1 MARCLLLLCWCL
13 PALAAPE
20 AAEMLQ
26 NPGFELG
33 GATADWWAVHPKADP
48 QNRVLRDT
56 SQAHTGTASG
66 LIDSTG
72 PVAAGSAHPQFNN
85 YRLPA
90 RSGATLLLSYWTRS
104 EGGAPGYAGIH
115 SYAADGTHLGF
126 ADAPGPIDGTT
137 WQRARQLI
145 TLPVGTARLGL
156 ALYGRPGVTVWFD
169 DISLPRDPHG
179 HGHPRHADQSTAGW
193 TKPAGAPNSPSRTSG
208 QPDRRRADVA
218 SVGLVAYDD
227 THLYAAWRC
236 PHPAGAKLKLD
247 ATERDGDTW
256 LDDSVEL
263 FCDPAPGAGRYVQ
276 ICLNAQGVLR
286 DSLGRD
292 PAYNTAAEAA
302 TQRSETG
309 WTAELAVPLADLPI
323 TLASGEVWGVNLVR
337 NDRLQ
342 GEVSTWSP
350 DGFHRPERFGRVA
363 LTPDLSARYAADLQ
377 ARLPLLDQALTGA
390 RALLDEARRLG
401 APVAAAA
408 AALDEATATR
418 ARLEQPGQD
427 WSAVRGLAAAVPR
440 QVEAVRQ
447 AVVGAWFDGRDDTGG
462 FRLAIADSTTK
473 VPRDQPVPA
482 EALVTAAELLAGRDE
497 TESFQVVV
505 VANRA
510 DLRQVTVDA
519 PPLRGPGG
527 ALPLNWRRVDYVYTE
542 APKYPVAYSGWWPD
556 PLLPAGPFDVAAGQR
571 QPLWCS
577 VSVPPDAR
585 PGRYTGEVAVTCAG
599 QTSTV
604 PVELEV
610 LSYRLPRPG
619 TLSTPF
625 GLYAQPLAEW
635 YHGQRP
641 YRETMTVEQYVPWIR
656 MMADYRLTPKNV
668 AREYLGVKNDGQ
680 DHFTI
685 DLAPLSRTVEPFQ
698 EADFT
703 PFGFCL
709 HRLPSSPI
717 LREAKPKVY
726 PDGWAK
732 LTAAIAA
739 EWERMGLT
747 KDVFIYGMD
756 EPRREDYP
764 ILQEVYRKVRAAA
777 PNYPLMQTIGDPN
790 PQELVG
796 LVDIW
801 CPLTARVDQPFY
813 AQRRAAGETLWT
825 YVCVS
830 PPPPHANLFV
840 DQTAATHR
848 VLLWQAWQQGCHRL
862 ALLGRDLVAGHSGP
876 AVGPAALSR
885 GADQVHRPGDHLPRM
900 EGQRR
905 RHPPLSRTG
914 HDALPIGPAGVPPR
928 RDRGLRDPGG
938 TARADRAGEPRP
950 AARRTAGP
958 GQSAGAADRAAGGE
972 SDDDGLHHHRRAA
985 AGAPGRGDAGGGR
998 VGAAAGPLSRRG
1010 VTDASDAALSRGA
1023 ATVGGLAGRAD
1034 PGVRGHQRR

>member
-1 MARCLLLLCWCL
+1 M
-13 PALAAPE
+13 
-20 AAEMLQ
+20 
-26 NPGFELG
+26 
-33 GATADWWAVHPKADP
+33 
-48 QNRVLRDT
+48 
-56 SQAHTGTASG
+56 
-66 LIDSTG
+66 
-72 PVAAGSAHPQFNN
+72 
-85 YRLPA
+85 
-90 RSGATLLLSYWTRS
+90 
-104 EGGAPGYAGIH
+104 
-115 SYAADGTHLGF
+115 
-126 ADAPGPIDGTT
+126 
-137 WQRARQLI
+137 
-145 TLPVGTARLGL
+145 
-156 ALYGRPGVTVWFD
+156 
-169 DISLPRDPHG
+169 
-179 HGHPRHADQSTAGW
+179 
-193 TKPAGAPNSPSRTSG
+193 
-208 QPDRRRADVA
+208 
-218 SVGLVAYDD
+218 
-227 THLYAAWRC
+227 
-236 PHPAGAKLKLD
+236 
-247 ATERDGDTW
+247 
-256 LDDSVEL
+256 
-263 FCDPAPGAGRYVQ
+263 Q

-309 WTAELAVPLADLPI
+309 WTAEL
-323 TLASGEVWGVNLVR
+323 
-337 NDRLQ
+337 
-342 GEVSTWSP
+342 
-350 DGFHRPERFGRVA
+350 
-363 LTPDLSARYAADLQ
+363 
-377 ARLPLLDQALTGA
+377 
-390 RALLDEARRLG
+390 
-401 APVAAAA
+401 
-408 AALDEATATR
+408 ATATR

-848 VLLWQAWQQGCHRL
+848 VLLWQAWQQGCTGLLYWDVTWWQGIPGPPSGQPHFPEVPIKFTDLETTYREWKVNGDGILLYPGPDMTPYPSVRLECLRDGIEDYETLAVLRGLIEQASRDPRL
-862 ALLGRDLVAGHSGP
+862 AELPDLAKARALLTV
-876 AVGPAALSR
+876 
-885 GADQVHRPGDHLPRM
+885 
-900 EGQRR
+900 
-905 RHPPLSRTG
+905 PPEVSRTMTDYTTTG
-914 HDALPIGPAGVPPR
+914 APL
-928 RDRGLRDPGG
+928 L
-938 TARADRAGEPRP
+938 
-950 AARRTAGP
+950 ARRAEVMR
-958 GQSAGAADRAAGGE
+958 AADELA
-972 SDDDGLHHHRRAA
+972 RRLD
-985 AGAPGRGDAGGGR
+985 R
-998 VGAAAGPLSRRG
+998 
-1010 VTDASDAALSRGA
+1010 
-1023 ATVGGLAGRAD
+1023 
-1034 PGVRGHQRR
+1034 